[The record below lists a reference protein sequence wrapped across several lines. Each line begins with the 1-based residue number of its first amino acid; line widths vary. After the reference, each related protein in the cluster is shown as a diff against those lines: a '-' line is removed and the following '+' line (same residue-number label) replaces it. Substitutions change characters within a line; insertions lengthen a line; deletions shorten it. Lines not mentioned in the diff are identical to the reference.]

1 MIVCKIFC
9 RFFAFE
15 KVIGTRRERRG
26 ERVRGGGGRIGAGEG
41 SEETELQEE
50 IVK

>member
-9 RFFAFE
+9 RFFVFE

-26 ERVRGGGGRIGAGEG
+26 ECVRGGSGRIGAGEG
-41 SEETELQEE
+41 SEETDGDELQED
-50 IVK
+50 